1 MILSKITQA
10 LDAKVSGSVEIEIT
24 AVSCDSRNIELDP
37 RPFTGSL
44 FVAIPGE
51 HVDGHSFVPRAVSA
65 GAIAVLAEKETP
77 SIDAVQVIVPDVRE
91 AISKASDIFYGQP
104 SKSLVTIGVTGT
116 NGKTTTTY
124 ILESILRKA
133 GHNPGVIGTVN
144 YRYDGKTLPAPH
156 TTPQAPELHKILRE
170 MNDAGVTHCVME
182 VSSHALEQKRA
193 ADCRF
198 RAGVFTNL
206 THDHLDYHKTMDEYF
221 RCKSILFEMLSSS
234 GGASVI
240 NIDDPWGRKLSDRFK
255 SSMTFSLKG
264 GASIYPKSAS
274 LLEGRTE
281 AVISTPGGD
290 MAISTHLVGEYNLQN
305 ILGAIGVAL
314 SLGIG
319 IEAIAKG
326 IASLERV
333 PGRLEKIES
342 VGIDVFR
349 AYVDYA
355 HTGDALERALMALK
369 PVTSG
374 KLITVFGCGGNRDR
388 GKRPRMG
395 EIAARLSDLT
405 IVTSDNPRDED
416 PIEIIKEIEAGIK
429 GVKKFTP
436 DERPSEKG
444 YMVVPDRGEAISKA
458 VSLAA
463 KGDTLLV
470 AGKGHEDYQI
480 IKGVKRH
487 FDDFEVL
494 SGLMHG
500 NSAKIAAELG

>member
-77 SIDAVQVIVPDVRE
+77 AIEATQVIVPDVRE

-144 YRYDGKTLPAPH
+144 YRYNGKTLPAPH

-170 MNDAGVTHCVME
+170 MKDAGVTHCVME

-221 RCKSILFEMLSSS
+221 RCKSILFELLSSS

-333 PGRLEKIES
+333 PGRLAMLFAIASMPMPRDNATPMAPRMFCRLYSPTRWVDIAMSPPGVEITAS
-342 VGIDVFR
+342 VR
-349 AYVDYA
+349 PSSK
-355 HTGDALERALMALK
+355 DALFGYIDAPPLRLKVIELLNLSESFLPQGSSMLMTDAPPDDESNSNRMDLHLK
-369 PVTSG
+369 YS
-374 KLITVFGCGGNRDR
+374 
-388 GKRPRMG
+388 
-395 EIAARLSDLT
+395 S
-405 IVTSDNPRDED
+405 IV
-416 PIEIIKEIEAGIK
+416 
-429 GVKKFTP
+429 
-436 DERPSEKG
+436 
-444 YMVVPDRGEAISKA
+444 
-458 VSLAA
+458 L
-463 KGDTLLV
+463 
-470 AGKGHEDYQI
+470 
-480 IKGVKRH
+480 
-487 FDDFEVL
+487 
-494 SGLMHG
+494 
-500 NSAKIAAELG
+500 

>member
-10 LDAKVSGSVEIEIT
+10 LDAKVSRSVEIEIT

-221 RCKSILFEMLSSS
+221 RCKSILFEMLSAS
-234 GGASVI
+234 GGASVV
-240 NIDDPWGRKLSDRFK
+240 NIDDPWGRLLADRFAGAV
-255 SSMTFSLKG
+255 SFSLKE

-290 MAISTHLVGEYNLQN
+290 LRVSSHLVGEYNLQN
-305 ILGAIGVAL
+305 IMGAIGVAV

-319 IEAIAKG
+319 LEAIGKG
-326 IASLERV
+326 IGSLERV
-333 PGRLEKIES
+333 PGRLEKLES
-342 VGIDVFR
+342 AGNGVFR

-355 HTGDALERALMALK
+355 HTSDALQRALLALR

-374 KLITVFGCGGNRDR
+374 RLITVFGCGGNRDR
-388 GKRPRMG
+388 LKRPKMG
-395 EIAARLSDLT
+395 EIAARLSDIT

-416 PIEIIKEIEAGIK
+416 PLEIIKEIEAGIK
-429 GVKKFTP
+429 GVKKFSH
-436 DERPSEKG
+436 DAQPSGKG
-444 YMVVPDRGEAISKA
+444 YMVVPDRMEAISKA
-458 VSLAA
+458 VGLAA

-480 IKGVKRH
+480 IKGVKHH
-487 FDDFEVL
+487 FDDFEAL
-494 SGLMHG
+494 SGLMRG
-500 NSAKIAAELG
+500 GKEKIAAELG